1 MNSSVVSEQR
11 RGKGPGDIMA
21 GLCRSIIENVFTK
34 VIRVSNLNRLGDKVV
49 VQGGTFRNDAVLRA
63 FEQYL
68 GKPVTRSPHPG
79 LMGAIG
85 IALLAREECR
95 KGDAGTSFIGLDA
108 VERFEHREFG
118 GVTCRR
124 CNNRCQRAVVAF
136 GDGSLYVTGNR
147 CPRGVAISWDELVR
161 EVPAA
166 EELRPQGA
174 CEAQAPGTGRDR
186 TAAAP
191 NLFVDRE
198 KLLFESYPTVPV
210 SGGRDVTIGIPRVLE
225 FWDTMP
231 FWSTFFSTLGFKV
244 RVSGRS
250 TKAMYERGLAHVTS
264 DTVCFPAKLVHGH
277 IRNLVDAGV
286 DRIFMPII
294 TTVPTENTASTSE
307 WMCAVVKG
315 YPYVMRNS
323 DNPEERF
330 GVPFDT
336 PLFHWY
342 DEGDRN
348 RQLKAWC
355 KETFDIDADLVAK
368 VFSERGIPVLT
379 PDAVP
384 GVCNVDLSN
393 SRIDIVNNYHARML
407 SCAVIV
413 ASTPELE
420 LVQMGSF
427 GCGHDAYLTD
437 EIARMMGEMGSKVPM
452 MIKLDESDVAGP
464 MGIRVRSFIE
474 SVNRRRAE
482 ERAEGARVHAVHPL
496 DDPYNV
502 KYTKRDRHDKIALVP
517 NTSHAFCRLMTAAMR
532 NQGVRAEAL
541 DIGRED
547 AIRLGKRYVHNDICF
562 PAQIVI
568 GEALAAL
575 ESGKYDPHDV
585 AVVTGKY
592 IGDCR
597 LTHYMPLLRRALDD
611 AGYDYVPVL
620 TNDDVDAHNAHPG
633 FKLGLGPSIQIAY
646 GLPMIDALEAMLRRI
661 RPYELEKGAADAAF
675 ERALAI
681 MDAVPYDRSNPHP
694 TVLIVGEYLLNFHLG
709 ANHEIERYL
718 EDNGLEVIEAR
729 MTDVIRKTYFY
740 KHAQSREFH
749 VDLSLPEKA
758 WYATADNLF
767 ELAHDRCDRL
777 GAASPL
783 YEPPTRMPELVRASD
798 KILHHTFDAG
808 EGVLIPAE
816 ILEHAKRGCRNF
828 VILQPF
834 GCLPN
839 HVVGR
844 GLIHALKEQYPTAQ
858 FLPLDYDPDVSFA
871 NVENRLQMLIM
882 NAKAQG
888 CGEAHGET
896 A

>member
-68 GKPVTRSPHPG
+68 GKPVTRAPHPG

-147 CPRGVAISWDELVR
+147 CPRGGAISWDELVR

-174 CEAQAPGTGRDR
+174 CEAQATGTGRDR

-368 VFSERGIPVLT
+368 ATEQADRAQETFENQLQLRGRQVLENVHEDGGYAVVIASRPYHNDPLVNHGLPKLFSERGIPVLT
-379 PDAVP
+379 PDAVRGSATSIFP
-384 GVCNVDLSN
+384 T
-393 SRIDIVNNYHARML
+393 A
-407 SCAVIV
+407 
-413 ASTPELE
+413 AST
-420 LVQMGSF
+420 S
-427 GCGHDAYLTD
+427 
-437 EIARMMGEMGSKVPM
+437 
-452 MIKLDESDVAGP
+452 
-464 MGIRVRSFIE
+464 
-474 SVNRRRAE
+474 
-482 ERAEGARVHAVHPL
+482 
-496 DDPYNV
+496 
-502 KYTKRDRHDKIALVP
+502 
-517 NTSHAFCRLMTAAMR
+517 
-532 NQGVRAEAL
+532 
-541 DIGRED
+541 
-547 AIRLGKRYVHNDICF
+547 
-562 PAQIVI
+562 
-568 GEALAAL
+568 
-575 ESGKYDPHDV
+575 
-585 AVVTGKY
+585 
-592 IGDCR
+592 
-597 LTHYMPLLRRALDD
+597 
-611 AGYDYVPVL
+611 
-620 TNDDVDAHNAHPG
+620 
-633 FKLGLGPSIQIAY
+633 
-646 GLPMIDALEAMLRRI
+646 
-661 RPYELEKGAADAAF
+661 
-675 ERALAI
+675 
-681 MDAVPYDRSNPHP
+681 
-694 TVLIVGEYLLNFHLG
+694 
-709 ANHEIERYL
+709 
-718 EDNGLEVIEAR
+718 
-729 MTDVIRKTYFY
+729 
-740 KHAQSREFH
+740 
-749 VDLSLPEKA
+749 
-758 WYATADNLF
+758 
-767 ELAHDRCDRL
+767 
-777 GAASPL
+777 
-783 YEPPTRMPELVRASD
+783 
-798 KILHHTFDAG
+798 
-808 EGVLIPAE
+808 
-816 ILEHAKRGCRNF
+816 
-828 VILQPF
+828 
-834 GCLPN
+834 
-839 HVVGR
+839 
-844 GLIHALKEQYPTAQ
+844 
-858 FLPLDYDPDVSFA
+858 
-871 NVENRLQMLIM
+871 
-882 NAKAQG
+882 
-888 CGEAHGET
+888 
-896 A
+896 

>member
-1 MNSSVVSEQR
+1 M
-11 RGKGPGDIMA
+11 
-21 GLCRSIIENVFTK
+21 
-34 VIRVSNLNRLGDKVV
+34 
-49 VQGGTFRNDAVLRA
+49 
-63 FEQYL
+63 
-68 GKPVTRSPHPG
+68 
-79 LMGAIG
+79 
-85 IALLAREECR
+85 
-95 KGDAGTSFIGLDA
+95 
-108 VERFEHREFG
+108 ERFEHREFG

-147 CPRGVAISWDELVR
+147 CPRGGAIWDELVR

-198 KLLFESYPTVPV
+198 KLLFESCPTVPV
-210 SGGRDVTIGIPRVLE
+210 CGGRDVTIGIPRVLE

-231 FWSTFFSTLGFKV
+231 FWIDVLRTLGFKV

-277 IRNLVDAGV
+277 IRDLVARRRRPYLHAHHHDGAHRKHRLYQRV
-286 DRIFMPII
+286 DVRRR
-294 TTVPTENTASTSE
+294 
-307 WMCAVVKG
+307 KG
-315 YPYVMRNS
+315 IPHVMRNS

-368 VFSERGIPVLT
+368 ATEQADRAQQTFENQLQLRGRQVLENVREDGGYAVVIASRPYHNDPLVNHGLPKLFSERGIPVLT

-482 ERAEGARVHAVHPL
+482 ERAEGARVHAAPS
-496 DDPYNV
+496 
-502 KYTKRDRHDKIALVP
+502 A
-517 NTSHAFCRLMTAAMR
+517 
-532 NQGVRAEAL
+532 
-541 DIGRED
+541 GR
-547 AIRLGKRYVHNDICF
+547 
-562 PAQIVI
+562 
-568 GEALAAL
+568 
-575 ESGKYDPHDV
+575 
-585 AVVTGKY
+585 
-592 IGDCR
+592 
-597 LTHYMPLLRRALDD
+597 
-611 AGYDYVPVL
+611 PV
-620 TNDDVDAHNAHPG
+620 
-633 FKLGLGPSIQIAY
+633 
-646 GLPMIDALEAMLRRI
+646 
-661 RPYELEKGAADAAF
+661 
-675 ERALAI
+675 
-681 MDAVPYDRSNPHP
+681 
-694 TVLIVGEYLLNFHLG
+694 
-709 ANHEIERYL
+709 
-718 EDNGLEVIEAR
+718 
-729 MTDVIRKTYFY
+729 
-740 KHAQSREFH
+740 
-749 VDLSLPEKA
+749 
-758 WYATADNLF
+758 
-767 ELAHDRCDRL
+767 
-777 GAASPL
+777 
-783 YEPPTRMPELVRASD
+783 
-798 KILHHTFDAG
+798 
-808 EGVLIPAE
+808 
-816 ILEHAKRGCRNF
+816 
-828 VILQPF
+828 
-834 GCLPN
+834 
-839 HVVGR
+839 
-844 GLIHALKEQYPTAQ
+844 
-858 FLPLDYDPDVSFA
+858 
-871 NVENRLQMLIM
+871 
-882 NAKAQG
+882 
-888 CGEAHGET
+888 
-896 A
+896 